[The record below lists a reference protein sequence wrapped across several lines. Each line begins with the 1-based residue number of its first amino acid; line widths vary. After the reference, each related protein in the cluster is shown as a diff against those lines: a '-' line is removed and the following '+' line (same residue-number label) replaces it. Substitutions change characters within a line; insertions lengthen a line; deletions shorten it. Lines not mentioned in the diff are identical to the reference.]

1 MARYQFKAI
10 KIVLGRITTEIET
23 LDARIESIS
32 FQETNSKRKKK
43 IGSKVTTYQVQS
55 NNGLT

>member
-23 LDARIESIS
+23 LDARIGGIS
-32 FQETNSKRKKK
+32 FQETNSKREK
-43 IGSKVTTYQVQS
+43 
-55 NNGLT
+55 

>member
-1 MARYQFKAI
+1 MTRYQFKAI

-32 FQETNSKRKKK
+32 FQEINSKREK
-43 IGSKVTTYQVQS
+43 
-55 NNGLT
+55 